1 MTRFD
6 DRLAPLPTRL
16 LAKYG
21 RVATFYEVTKTPDP
35 TTGKMTVT
43 ETLEHPVLVSP
54 RQEYDLRFIDGDT
67 IRRGDTSV
75 YVATQ
80 GLTFTPTA
88 GMRVSIGADTWTIV
102 SAKPLD
108 PGETTIAYKLQ
119 LRK

>member
-1 MTRFD
+1 MTRLD
-6 DRLAPLPTRL
+6 DRLGPRTAAL

-43 ETLEHPVLVSP
+43 ETLEHPAMVSP
-54 RQEYDLRFIDGDT
+54 RQEYDLRFVDGDT

-75 YVATQ
+75 YVSAE

-102 SAKPLD
+102 SAEPLD
-108 PGETTIAYKLQ
+108 PGETTVAYKLQ